1 MISKEEYMRRVLR
14 NTIRDAVQTL
24 LRTKEF
30 SDKFLIRNDTK
41 EIDKEVETI
50 SESVV
55 SKLIAG
61 LKQRGFLEEGKEIS
75 SLEFEEIFQNTMKEY
90 FSERHEGKDNT
101 K

>member
-30 SDKFLIRNDTK
+30 SDKFLTRNDTK
-41 EIDKEVETI
+41 EIDTEIETI

-61 LKQRGFLEEGKEIS
+61 LKQRGFFEEGKEIS
-75 SLEFEEIFQNTMKEY
+75 FVEFEEIFQNTMKEY
-90 FSERHEGKDNT
+90 FSERHESKNNT